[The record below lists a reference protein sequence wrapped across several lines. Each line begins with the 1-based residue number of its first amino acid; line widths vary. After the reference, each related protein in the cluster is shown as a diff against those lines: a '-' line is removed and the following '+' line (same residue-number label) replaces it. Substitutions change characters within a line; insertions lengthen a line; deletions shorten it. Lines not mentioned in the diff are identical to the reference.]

1 MGKFL
6 IVLLCLGATVLSIPA
21 VSPYG
26 LNNWISLAASSTAF
40 VAMALNQYLATRPRL
55 LEPLF
60 GGLDRMYHFHR
71 QIGIAALLLIL
82 VHYFVEPDFRGLQ
95 LTAELNSLARDAG
108 EIGFY
113 GLIALIALSLVKR
126 IPLLGWE
133 IPYNLWRQSHR
144 LMGVFFIF
152 IAFHWFFVKRPF
164 GGDALLANYLTA
176 FGILGI
182 LSFLYTQFIA
192 FTKTRLYKISK
203 VTKLP
208 AATVI
213 EAEPFSK
220 AIKARPGQFGFLHFA
235 KSGLREPH
243 PFTIAGT
250 GRDGSIR
257 FAIKPSGDFTN
268 RLRQTAEVGDR
279 IYVEGGYGRFVHSR
293 GGDRQIWLAGG
304 IGITPF
310 LAMSESLGKD
320 EKRKIHLVHCVKNAD
335 EAVDRDKLIGK
346 SAELDSFSYHVHN
359 SKDDGRIDAAK
370 LVETVPFEVNGADLW
385 FCGPPGLRNAI
396 VKGLKKA
403 GNKLRRVEFE
413 RFEFR

>member
-1 MGKFL
+1 MGKLL
-6 IVLLCLGATVLSIPA
+6 IVLLCLGAAVLSVPA

-26 LNNWISLAASSTAF
+26 LTNWISLAASSTAF

-71 QIGIAALLLIL
+71 HIGMAALILIF
-82 VHYFVEPDFRGLQ
+82 VHYLIEPDFRGIQ
-95 LTAELNSLARDAG
+95 LTAGLNELATDAG

-113 GLIALIALSLVKR
+113 GIVSLIALSLVKR
-126 IPLLGWE
+126 IPIVDFE
-133 IPYNLWRQSHR
+133 IPYNLWKQSHR
-144 LMGVFFIF
+144 LIGVFFIF

-164 GGDALLANYLTA
+164 GGEALLTNYLTA

-182 LSFLYTQFIA
+182 LSFIYTQFIA
-192 FTKTRLYKISK
+192 FTKRRVYKISK

-208 AATVI
+208 MATVI
-213 EAEPFSK
+213 EAEPFSR
-220 AIKARPGQFGFLHFA
+220 AIKAQPGQFGFLHFA

-243 PFTIAGT
+243 PFTIAGM

-268 RLRQTAEVGDR
+268 RLKHLAEVGDR
-279 IYVEGGYGRFVHSR
+279 IYVEGGYGRFMHSR

-310 LAMSESLGKD
+310 LAMSESLSKS
-320 EKRKIHLVHCVKNAD
+320 EKRKIHLVHCVRDID
-335 EAVDRDKLIGK
+335 EAVDNEKLIEK
-346 SAELDSFSYHVHN
+346 AADLDGFTYHVHN

-370 LVETVPFEVNGADLW
+370 LSETVPFEVNGSDLW
-385 FCGPPGLRNAI
+385 FCGPPGLRSAI
-396 VKGLKKA
+396 VSGLKKA
-403 GNKLRRVEFE
+403 GNKLRRMEFE